1 MPFGRNTLPLPLNEN
16 VGYDSPTFQSGFPA
30 MDPVSVF
37 YYYLTCFL
45 KNKTTEK
52 TTEKL

>member
-30 MDPVSVF
+30 MDVSVF